1 MRVTMSARATKKAEA
16 KIRSALAITRRNG
29 RPRAATAASKI
40 YSDLRTELVSLQRP
54 PRGSGLGSGHRA
66 VLRGEPDTC
75 ARSHSEIIR
84 RRFARDISAVRHLRL
99 TDPDRGAA

>member
-16 KIRSALAITRRNG
+16 DTFCIG
-29 RPRAATAASKI
+29 RHPPKRAAAGGDGCLKDIFGSSHRTGVVAAA
-40 YSDLRTELVSLQRP
+40 

-99 TDPDRGAA
+99 ADPDRGAA